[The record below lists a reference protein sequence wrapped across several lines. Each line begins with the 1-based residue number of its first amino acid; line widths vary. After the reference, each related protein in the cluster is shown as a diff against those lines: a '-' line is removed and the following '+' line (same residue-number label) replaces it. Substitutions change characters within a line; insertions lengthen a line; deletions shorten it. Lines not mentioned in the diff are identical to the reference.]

1 MYQLPEFIIPG
12 LLKDDLADLNT
23 LAYPLFK
30 KYNNKP

>member
-1 MYQLPEFIIPG
+1 MYKISEFLIPG

-23 LAYPLFK
+23 WAYPVFK